1 MKSKIILIV
10 SILIGVA
17 AFWLTASYLR
27 NETRKIQSRLDFIDV
42 VVAARDLTEGAILS
56 ARDLAR
62 DSIPKQG
69 LSDRPVMAQEF
80 EQIIGKKILF
90 TISRGNAILWSDV
103 GVKDRRE
110 TGLAE
115 TVSTG
120 LRAVS
125 IGVDSVASVSS
136 LVKPMDR
143 VDLLG
148 TFTFPSDTRP
158 NEVEMVTLTVLQDVT
173 VLAVGQT
180 MGKRSGGN
188 APARG
193 YSTMTFEVTPNEAEL
208 LAFLQST
215 KGRIMLSLRN
225 PNDVSFETNLPSVNF
240 EHLQKSLPEM
250 NLTRQRDIRHKRL

>member
-10 SILIGVA
+10 SIAIGIA

-27 NETRKIQSRLDFIDV
+27 NETQKIRSRMNFIDT
-42 VVAARDLTEGAILS
+42 VVAARDLTEGVILTS
-56 ARDLAR
+56 KDVAR

-69 LSDRPVMAQEF
+69 LSDRPILAEEF
-80 EQIIGKKILF
+80 EQIIGKKLLF
-90 TISRGNAILWSDV
+90 SIARGNAILWTDV

-110 TGLAE
+110 SGLAE
-115 TVSTG
+115 TVSAG

-136 LVKPMDR
+136 LVKPMDK

-148 TFTFPSDTRP
+148 TFAFPSDTKP
-158 NEVEMVTLTVLQDVT
+158 NEMETVTLTVLQDVT

-180 MGKRSGGN
+180 LGNRAGGN
-188 APARG
+188 AQARG
-193 YSTMTFEVTPNEAEL
+193 YSTMTFEVTPGEAEL

-215 KGRIMLSLRN
+215 KGRIILSLRN
-225 PNDVSFETNLPSVNF
+225 PNDVSFITNLPSVNF
-240 EHLQKSLPEM
+240 EHLQKHLPEM
-250 NLTRQRDIRHKRL
+250 NLIRQRDIRHKRL